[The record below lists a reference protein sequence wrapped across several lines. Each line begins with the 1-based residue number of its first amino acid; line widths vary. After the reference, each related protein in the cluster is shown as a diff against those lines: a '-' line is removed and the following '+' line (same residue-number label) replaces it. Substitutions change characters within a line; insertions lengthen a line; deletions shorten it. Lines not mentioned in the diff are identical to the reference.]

1 MNHKAIFALYPQVVS
16 VDDGAGAF
24 DKDGKSVEVDT
35 AAVASKAL
43 ELEEELKQQEA
54 AKQATHDAATA
65 KLKKLG
71 LTDDEISAL
80 KGTL

>member
-1 MNHKAIFALYPQVVS
+1 MNFNLIEALRKLYPQVISTNGDVAYD
-16 VDDGAGAF
+16 VDGN
-24 DKDGKSVEVDT
+24 EVDYDL
-35 AAVASKAL
+35 AAVQAQAQAD
-43 ELEEELKQQEA
+43 EE
-54 AKQATHDAATA
+54 AKQTIKDSATA

>member
-1 MNHKAIFALYPQVVS
+1 VNFNLIEALRKLYPQVISTNGDVAYD
-16 VDDGAGAF
+16 VDGN
-24 DKDGKSVEVDT
+24 EVDYDL
-35 AAVASKAL
+35 AAVQAQAQAD
-43 ELEEELKQQEA
+43 EE
-54 AKQATHDAATA
+54 AKQTIKDSATA